1 MNNQSSQRVWKEYLI
16 LFAFIA
22 ILATVL
28 GFCVPVE
35 QANKRDFVFYW
46 MTGHLLTQ
54 GLNPYSE
61 QPIPAAAAPDR
72 HSEKAV
78 ILYNAPNALWLII
91 PLGFMNERNANI
103 FWVFIVVA
111 SIVISIRLIRALNP
125 QDNDAGLHIAA
136 YGFAPLLLCIT
147 AGQMSCFLLL
157 GMVLFLLMH
166 RQHPLLAGIA
176 LALCMLKPH
185 VLVPFGV
192 VVGLWIVRERRYSIF
207 GGFVLG
213 CTASSIV
220 PLIFRPTIWRDYF
233 SMLFGGATEQQ
244 FWPTPSM
251 LLRLIISPRSV
262 WPQSLLMVA
271 GVIWAIWYYLRH
283 SKDWNWNSYSAYLLC
298 LVSLFVA
305 PRAWVTDEVLALPA
319 LGFAFYS
326 GGLAGFPEWALGAAM
341 LVALIEMFAGV
352 PITSPGYIWTS
363 LAWLSCY
370 LLAMKASKKEATIQ
384 CSA

>member
-220 PLIFRPTIWRDYF
+220 PLIFRPTIWRDDSDAVRRGYRTAVLAHTF
-233 SMLFGGATEQQ
+233 HASSLDYQSAISVAAVVTNGCGRHMGHMVLLTAQQRLELEQ
-244 FWPTPSM
+244 
-251 LLRLIISPRSV
+251 
-262 WPQSLLMVA
+262 
-271 GVIWAIWYYLRH
+271 
-283 SKDWNWNSYSAYLLC
+283 LLC
-298 LVSLFVA
+298 VSTVPCVLVCSTKSL
-305 PRAWVTDEVLALPA
+305 
-319 LGFAFYS
+319 GH
-326 GGLAGFPEWALGAAM
+326 
-341 LVALIEMFAGV
+341 
-352 PITSPGYIWTS
+352 
-363 LAWLSCY
+363 
-370 LLAMKASKKEATIQ
+370 
-384 CSA
+384 